1 MLFGFGL
8 FARAGA
14 TGHVFLVKNGKRN
27 DKGLAYSGIVGPG
40 TTIAVVPTTQQ
51 VLNFNV
57 DAQTKD
63 KQTVSVVGNVKVTLS
78 PAAAVATFDFTV
90 DPQAGS
96 YRARWETNLQALVME
111 RVLGP
116 IREKVKLYKLD
127 EVVTAH
133 AAIEEAIVAE
143 IGTGEAALEQKGVT
157 IDSCS
162 VPDIA
167 PEDENLSEALG
178 ASEREAMLT
187 EADAATHERQ
197 MKASKNARA
206 VKTYDSETAF
216 KLEQDRAKI
225 VQEQGKNKLE
235 EAKVDAEATKARLE
249 PFNDVDSSKVF
260 ATAIFE
266 AAKSGRIGTMNLT
279 SDLYAAIAGAK

>member
-8 FARAGA
+8 FTRAGA
-14 TGHVFLVKNGKRN
+14 TGHVFLVKNGKRV

-51 VLNFNV
+51 LIAFSV
-57 DAQTKD
+57 DALTKD
-63 KQTVSVVGNVKVTLS
+63 KQTVSVNGNVKVTLS
-78 PAAAVATFDFTV
+78 PDAAVSTFDFTV
-90 DPQAGS
+90 EPEAGS

-116 IREKVKLYKLD
+116 IREKVKIYKLD

-167 PEDENLSEALG
+167 PEDEQLSEALG
-178 ASEREAMLT
+178 ASERETMLT

-206 VKTYDSETAF
+206 VKTYDSQTAF
-216 KLEQDRAKI
+216 ALEQERGKLVD
-225 VQEQGKNKLE
+225 EQGKNKLA
-235 EAKVDAEATKARLE
+235 EAKVEADATAARLE
-249 PFNDVDSSKVF
+249 PLNDVDPSKVF
-260 ATAIFE
+260 VAALFE
-266 AAKSGRIGTMNLT
+266 AAKTGRLGTINLT